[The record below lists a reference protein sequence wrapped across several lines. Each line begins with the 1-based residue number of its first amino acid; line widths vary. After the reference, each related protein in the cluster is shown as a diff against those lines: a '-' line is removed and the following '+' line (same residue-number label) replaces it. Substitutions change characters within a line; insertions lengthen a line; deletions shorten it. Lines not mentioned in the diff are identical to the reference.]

1 MNKDNRKELIRAY
14 KEKSPDAGVYRFI
27 STKSGKSLID
37 NTMDLKGIANK
48 LAFGVKIGAGNMLPP
63 EMAKEAKEHG
73 IDTIQ
78 FEILEKVDI
87 KPEMTKED
95 IKEENDVLLSLWLER
110 EDIWD
115 LSLERSFLLKL
126 YNKKI
131 IAIKY
136 TKCLHFLAKLMLY

>member
-63 EMAKEAKEHG
+63 EMVKEAKEYG

-110 EDIWD
+110 EDI
-115 LSLERSFLLKL
+115 
-126 YNKKI
+126 
-131 IAIKY
+131 
-136 TKCLHFLAKLMLY
+136 

>member
-1 MNKDNRKELIRAY
+1 MNKENRKELIRAY
-14 KEKSPDAGVYRFI
+14 KEKAPDAGVYRFI
-27 STKSGKSLID
+27 CRESGKYLID

-63 EMAKEAKEHG
+63 EMAKEAKQFG
-73 IDTIQ
+73 IASID

-110 EDIWD
+110 KD
-115 LSLERSFLLKL
+115 F
-126 YNKKI
+126 
-131 IAIKY
+131 
-136 TKCLHFLAKLMLY
+136 

>member
-95 IKEENDVLLSLWLER
+95 IKEENGVLLSLWLER
-110 EDIWD
+110 EDI
-115 LSLERSFLLKL
+115 
-126 YNKKI
+126 
-131 IAIKY
+131 
-136 TKCLHFLAKLMLY
+136 